1 MIALSELCDGTI
13 TPRYSNKNMAHIA
26 AAIKERL
33 PQAHDQMRLS
43 LGDIAMLPTEY
54 WPTREVWEVAN
65 SLLLSKRLTYQDK
78 CKIAH
83 ILTTSLD
90 RCAYWIEAQESTK
103 YLTRHVYANLR
114 GATYGIAVLLSD
126 DPKDHRRRNIV
137 STSRL
142 IKGVIC
148 LHHDEARKQALKQDE
163 LERLHI
169 IREFPPLVLSAVLAG
184 GKKDE

>member
-1 MIALSELCDGTI
+1 MITLSELCDGTI

-43 LGDIAMLPTEY
+43 LGDIAMLPTWD
-54 WPTREVWEVAN
+54 WPTLCVWEVAN
-65 SLLLSKRLTYQDK
+65 SLLLSKRLDYQDK

-103 YLTRHVYANLR
+103 YMARKVYVNLR
-114 GATYGIAVLLSD
+114 GATDGIAALLSD
-126 DPKDHRRRNIV
+126 DPKDHRRRTIG
-137 STSRL
+137 STSYQ

-148 LHHDEARKQALKQDE
+148 LPYDEARKQALKQDE

-169 IREFPPLVLSAVLAG
+169 IQMFPPIHLT
-184 GKKDE
+184 